1 MKKRILVILTLL
13 TVLIF
18 TGCGSS
24 GKSSASPSGTSG
36 DKYNY
41 SADKSESGSSSEVS
55 VSDRKII
62 QTVTYR
68 AQTKEFDTLVEKIRE
83 VTEQNGGY
91 VENST
96 VSGREYNSSSSRYA
110 TFKVRIPA
118 SSSNSFYEFIENA
131 SNVTSKEISTD
142 DITLEYVDTESRISA
157 LEAEKESLE
166 TMLKKATSTS
176 ELLSIRTQ
184 LTDVIYRLDSYKSQ
198 LKTYDNL
205 VEYITVNIT
214 VNEVNRLTVN
224 SESNSIWSQIG
235 AKLTEN
241 FASVGDFLVNAFVF
255 LITSIPYLLLLCIP
269 AGIVFLVIFLSR
281 RKNRKKNGSQDS

>member
-1 MKKRILVILTLL
+1 MKKKILLAIILL
-13 TVLIF
+13 TVLVF
-18 TGCGSS
+18 TGCANGN
-24 GKSSASPSGTSG
+24 KSSAPSVSG

-41 SADKSESGSSSEVS
+41 SADSTEDAASSEVS

-96 VSGREYNSSSSRYA
+96 VSGREYNSSSNRYA
-110 TFKVRIPA
+110 TFKVRIPV
-118 SSSNSFYEFIENA
+118 SGTDSFYEFIENA
-131 SNVTSKEISTD
+131 SNVTSKQISTD
-142 DITLEYVDTESRISA
+142 DITLKYVDTESRISA

-166 TMLKKATSTS
+166 AMLKKATSTS

-205 VEYITVNIT
+205 VEYVTVNIT
-214 VNEVNRLTVN
+214 INEVSRITVN

-241 FASVGDFLVNAFVF
+241 FASVGDFLADAFVF

-281 RKNRKKNGSQDS
+281 RKKRKKNSSQDN